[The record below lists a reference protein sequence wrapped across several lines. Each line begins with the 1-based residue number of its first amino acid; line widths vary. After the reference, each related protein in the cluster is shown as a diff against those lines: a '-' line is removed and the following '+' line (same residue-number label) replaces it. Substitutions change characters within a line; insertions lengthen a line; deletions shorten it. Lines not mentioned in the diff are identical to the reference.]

1 MAHPD
6 CPSEAAPSGA
16 GPQPACSACT
26 RTGVPLSVW
35 PAIPA
40 PGPCPASLPLVPC
53 PQRWPP
59 AAAAAVVTMLSS
71 PGDLVVVP
79 DPGASVFAATAAG
92 AGRRARLQPACSAAL
107 LAGSCADAGQ
117 AALAVVT
124 ACDTPGCAP
133 GAGRPGAAAVG
144 PGVMFAACHRAL
156 APGGLLAVITNAA
169 CHPGHAG
176 DITASARAAG
186 LVYTQHII
194 AVHAAISGGRLRLPA
209 AAPTR
214 PHSSGHPAGPHRP
227 VHSDVLLLA
236 MEDGDLRL
244 SVWATAQRDAR
255 AQRAGRYLPAA
266 TAHPGKMLPAI
277 AATAISRYTQ
287 PGDLVA
293 DPMCGSFR
301 CIELSH

>member
-6 CPSEAAPSGA
+6 CPSEPAPSGA

-35 PAIPA
+35 PAIPP

-53 PQRWPP
+53 AQRWP
-59 AAAAAVVTMLSS
+59 AAAAAAVITAFTS
-71 PGDLVVVP
+71 PGDLVVTP
-79 DPGASVFAATAAG
+79 DPGAGVFATAAAG
-92 AGRRARLQPACSAAL
+92 AGRRARGPRPADPAAL
-107 LAGSCADAGQ
+107 LAGSCPDAGQ

-124 ACDTPGCAP
+124 ACGTPGCAP
-133 GAGRPGAAAVG
+133 GAGRPGAAAAG
-144 PGVMFAACHRAL
+144 PCVMFAACHRVL

-209 AAPTR
+209 EAPAR
-214 PHSSGHPAGPHRP
+214 PPGSRPAGPQRP
-227 VHSDVLLLA
+227 VHSDVLLF
-236 MEDGDLRL
+236 RL
-244 SVWATAQRDAR
+244 
-255 AQRAGRYLPAA
+255 
-266 TAHPGKMLPAI
+266 PGGP
-277 AATAISRYTQ
+277 RH
-287 PGDLVA
+287 D
-293 DPMCGSFR
+293 
-301 CIELSH
+301 